1 MIKMKSLL
9 DDVETSIANDDI
21 WHDYKPYRLYA
32 KSAIQAV
39 YEHILL
45 RQLETSD
52 ILKLLKEQ
60 ANAK

>member
-1 MIKMKSLL
+1 MKSLL
-9 DDVETSIANDDI
+9 DSVEEAIENDDL
-21 WHDYKPYRLYA
+21 WHDYKPYRLYG

-39 YEHILL
+39 YEYILE

-60 ANAK
+60 ANEK